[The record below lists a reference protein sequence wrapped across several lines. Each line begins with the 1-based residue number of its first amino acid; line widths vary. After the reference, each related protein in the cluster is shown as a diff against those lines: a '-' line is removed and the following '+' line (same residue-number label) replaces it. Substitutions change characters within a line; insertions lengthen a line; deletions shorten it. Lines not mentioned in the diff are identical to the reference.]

1 MGRAKCKQALESMSK
16 EGNAMDRTHRM
27 SKLLGVILAVLALML
42 LLLWMQGILGGGKI
56 SPGEVASGHKALEEP
71 YTVDMAQRT
80 TQVRWE
86 EAVGTVEAKREVIIS
101 PRIMGTLL
109 DLPVNAGES
118 VVEGQLLCRLDDRD
132 IRARQG
138 QARSAV
144 TAAESE
150 YERASKDYQ
159 RFERLLNDQ
168 AVTQQQF
175 ETARAVYRGAE
186 ARLRG
191 ARDALKEAEVGLGY
205 TVIRSPVAG
214 YVVEKHMETGDMAAP
229 GRPIVT
235 VQEEGGLRL
244 EAAVREGLI
253 GSLLLG
259 DSLRVRIDALE
270 MELSGTLQ
278 EKVPVADPRTR
289 SFLVKVSLPQK
300 PGLRSG
306 MFGRLFI
313 PTGSVTPLTVS
324 SEAVESIGQI
334 QQVWVLSEE
343 GVPQRRYVRTGRI
356 YADRVEI
363 LSGLREG
370 ERVVVPTDAPSSLS

>member
-1 MGRAKCKQALESMSK
+1 ME
-16 EGNAMDRTHRM
+16 RTHRM
-27 SKLLGVILAVLALML
+27 SKLLGVILSVLALIL

-56 SPGEVASGHKALEEP
+56 PPGELASGRKALAQP
-71 YTVDMAQRT
+71 YTVDVAQRT
-80 TQVRWE
+80 TQVRCE
-86 EAVGTVEAKREVIIS
+86 EAVGTVKAKREVIIS

-109 DLPVNAGES
+109 DLPVKAGES
-118 VVEGQLLCRLDDRD
+118 VSEGQLLCRIDDRD
-132 IRARQG
+132 IRARLE

-144 TAAESE
+144 AEAQSE
-150 YERASKDYQ
+150 HERASKDYQ
-159 RFERLLNDQ
+159 RFERLLKDE

-175 ETARAVYRGAE
+175 ETARAVYEGAE

-191 ARDALKEAEVGLGY
+191 AREALREAEVSLEY
-205 TVIRSPVAG
+205 AVIRSPVAG
-214 YVVEKHMETGDMAAP
+214 YVVEKHMEVGDMAAP
-229 GRPIVT
+229 GRPVVT

-244 EAAVREGLI
+244 EAAVREGLA

-270 MELSGTLQ
+270 MELSGTLE

-289 SFLVKVSLPQK
+289 SFLVKVSLPQQ

-313 PTGSVTPLTVS
+313 PTGSATPLTVS
-324 SEAVESIGQI
+324 SRAIESTGQI
-334 QQVWVLSEE
+334 EQVWVLSEE
-343 GVPQRRYVRTGRI
+343 DVPQRRYVRTGRI
-356 YADRVEI
+356 YDDRVEI

-370 ERVVVPTDAPSSLS
+370 ERVVVPKDASSSRS

>member
-1 MGRAKCKQALESMSK
+1 
-16 EGNAMDRTHRM
+16 MDRTHRM
-27 SKLLGVILAVLALML
+27 SKLLGVILSVLALML

-56 SPGEVASGHKALEEP
+56 PPGEVASGKKAIEEP
-71 YTVDMAQRT
+71 YAVDVAQRT

-86 EAVGTVEAKREVIIS
+86 EAVGTVKAEREVIIS

-118 VVEGQLLCRLDDRD
+118 VVEGQLLCRLDDRG
-132 IRARQG
+132 IRARQE

-159 RFERLLNDQ
+159 RFERLLKDQ
-168 AVTQQQF
+168 AVTQQHF
-175 ETARAVYRGAE
+175 ETARAVYKGAE

-191 ARDALKEAEVGLGY
+191 AREALKEAEVSLGY
-205 TVIRSPVAG
+205 AVIRSPVAG
-214 YVVEKHMETGDMAAP
+214 YVVEKHMEVGDMATP
-229 GRPIVT
+229 GRPVVT

-244 EAAVREGLI
+244 EAAVREGLV

-259 DSLRVRIDALE
+259 DSLRVRIDALA
-270 MELSGTLQ
+270 MELSGRLE

-289 SFLVKVSLPQK
+289 SFLVKVSLPQQ

-313 PTGSVTPLTVS
+313 PIGSVTPLTVS
-324 SEAVESIGQI
+324 SEAIESIGQI

-343 GVPQRRYVRTGRI
+343 GIPQRRYVRTGRI

-363 LSGLREG
+363 LSGLQEG
-370 ERVVVPTDAPSSLS
+370 ERVIVSTDMSSSQS